1 MVLVLLCGACAGPAG
16 GVGAEG
22 PGSTGESGSFPDDG
36 GGSSSTVVADT
47 TTTAPVSA
55 PSSTTTTTIITT
67 TTVGDV
73 SPVDWS
79 DATTVVEL
87 VDGWTVARCEGEAP
101 ILCVER
107 DGEIAGLVEAI
118 SHPVDEVGESVDPS
132 ESLQVLA
139 DGFVESMT
147 ADRAV
152 GCGPD
157 YVVEPLPVEDVSVGG
172 LPGVRF
178 GYSGLLAD
186 GTLSELVVHH
196 ATIDGDRAVVLAAPA
211 YAADGCPG
219 RDELPS
225 FHPADL
231 ASLVPELGAIVAVS
245 PLPPDR

>member
-1 MVLVLLCGACAGPAG
+1 MVLLLLCGACAGPAG
-16 GVGAEG
+16 GVGGDG
-22 PGSTGESGSFPDDG
+22 PTPTGESGSIPDDG
-36 GGSSSTVVADT
+36 GGSASTVAADT
-47 TTTAPVSA
+47 TTTTTTV
-55 PSSTTTTTIITT
+55 TTTTTTT
-67 TTVGDV
+67 AVGDV
-73 SPVDWS
+73 PPVDWS
-79 DATTVVEL
+79 DAATVVEL
-87 VDGWTVARCEGEAP
+87 GGGWTVARCQGDAP
-101 ILCVER
+101 LLCFER
-107 DGEIAGLVEAI
+107 DGEVAGLVEAI
-118 SHPVDEVGESVDPS
+118 SHPVDEVGESLDPS

-139 DGFVESMT
+139 DGFVESMA

-172 LPGVRF
+172 LPGLRF

-196 ATIDGDRAVVLAAPA
+196 ATIDGDRVVVLAAPA

-231 ASLVPELGAIVAVS
+231 ASLVPELGAVLAVS